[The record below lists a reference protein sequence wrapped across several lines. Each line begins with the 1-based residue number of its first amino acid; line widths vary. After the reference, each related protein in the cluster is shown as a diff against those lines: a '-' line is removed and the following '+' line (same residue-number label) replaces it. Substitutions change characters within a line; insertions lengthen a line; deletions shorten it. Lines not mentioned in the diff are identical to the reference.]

1 MSAELPGSR
10 PANQRVGAVGS
21 NARVS
26 DPERSGRF
34 SGLPSVSAVAH
45 DQGVRNAQPTGL
57 PLVPA
62 GLRAEDRW
70 SSSTTSGGSQG
81 AGRRPLRG
89 IAEIRHFFRTNT
101 TPIFFLGATPF
112 NLLGLDRW
120 VRNFDYITYYDA
132 WDGAHP
138 RVFTPKDKPYIEFE
152 SGEEINNYLL
162 QHDEVKAYM
171 QRGGGR
177 PKVAMVF
184 FDEETEKICTE
195 LGYDLILPSA
205 ALREHLDSKIVT
217 TRLGDEAGAPSVPN
231 ILTSVNSWD
240 ELVQETTAAG
250 LGTDVVLQTP
260 YGDSGKTTFF
270 LTKQE
275 DWDKNADDIVGQQ
288 QKIMKRINN
297 RGIAVE
303 AVLTRH
309 GTLVGPF
316 MTELIGHPE
325 LTPYKG
331 GWCGNEMYPDA
342 LSGQSRVKANQLV
355 RRLGDR
361 LAGEGYKGFFEVD
374 VLIDTDTGDVYLGE
388 LNPRISGASSI
399 TNVTAGAYSDMPLFL
414 FHLLEFMGVEY
425 ELDVDEINRRW
436 EDLASVDLWSQ
447 MIIKETS
454 SIVEQ
459 LTVVPR
465 TGQWY
470 LDDAGELRFRRAA
483 LDWHQLQNEN
493 ECFFLRIYNPGD
505 YRWKGSDLGVLVTK
519 GRLQT
524 EDPEVGEEDPALEA
538 ALAIVPDLAV
548 VGGDDLAPDLIDHS
562 ESDAAPVNEP
572 APTDE
577 QPLAVLAGKSRL
589 TARGKALDRRDPR
602 AVRRHPGRSRVHRAG
617 HHSGGQ
623 VRRLSAQE
631 APAARAQGCRVVQRP
646 VRGAAMSGGCRGAR
660 VLERSAVG
668 PS

>member
-1 MSAELPGSR
+1 MVE
-10 PANQRVGAVGS
+10 Q
-21 NARVS
+21 
-26 DPERSGRF
+26 
-34 SGLPSVSAVAH
+34 
-45 DQGVRNAQPTGL
+45 Q
-57 PLVPA
+57 
-62 GLRAEDRW
+62 
-70 SSSTTSGGSQG
+70 TSGDFQGSAQ
-81 AGRRPLRG
+81 RPLRG

-101 TPIFFLGATPF
+101 TPVFFVGATPF

-120 VRNFDYITYYDA
+120 VRNFDYISYYDA
-132 WDGAHP
+132 WEGAHP

-162 QHDEVKAYM
+162 QHPEVKAHM

-231 ILTSVNSWD
+231 ILTSVDSWAQ
-240 ELVQETTAAG
+240 LVEETTAAG

-270 LTKQE
+270 LTSE
-275 DWDKNADDIVGQQ
+275 ADWDKNAEDIVGQQ
-288 QKIMKRINN
+288 QKIMKRINH
-297 RGIAVE
+297 RAIAVE

-309 GTLVGPF
+309 GTVVGPF
-316 MTELIGHPE
+316 MTELTGHAE

-331 GWCGNEMYPDA
+331 GWCGNEMFPDA
-342 LSGQSRVKANQLV
+342 LSGERRVKANQLV

-374 VLIDTDTGDVYLGE
+374 VLVDTDADEVYLGE

-414 FHLLEFMGVEY
+414 FHLLEYMGVEY

-454 SIVEQ
+454 PIVEQ
-459 LTVVPR
+459 LTAVPR

-483 LDWHQLQNEN
+483 LDWHQLQNES
-493 ECFFLRIYNPGD
+493 ECFFLRIYGPGD

-524 EDPEVGEEDPALEA
+524 EEPPSEAEPADWVDLDA
-538 ALAIVPDLAV
+538 PPAPDLAV
-548 VGGDDLAPDLIDHS
+548 EGGEGLAPDLIAGG
-562 ESDAAPVNEP
+562 ESDPAPVNDPGENADP
-572 APTDE
+572 VT
-577 QPLAVLAGKSRL
+577 AVQAGKSRL
-589 TARGKALDRRDPR
+589 TARGKKLIDAIRGQYAGIPVGPEFTTPTT
-602 AVRRHPGRSRVHRAG
+602 AVGVK
-617 HHSGGQ
+617 SGG
-623 VRRLSAQE
+623 
-631 APAARAQGCRVVQRP
+631 
-646 VRGAAMSGGCRGAR
+646 
-660 VLERSAVG
+660 
-668 PS
+668 